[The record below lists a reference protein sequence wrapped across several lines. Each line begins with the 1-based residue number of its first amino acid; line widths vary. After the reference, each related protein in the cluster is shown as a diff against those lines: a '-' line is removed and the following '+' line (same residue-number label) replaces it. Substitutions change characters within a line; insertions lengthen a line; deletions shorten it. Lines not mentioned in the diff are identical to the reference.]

1 MTVKMTNARKEAKN
15 ILKKFLIIN
24 KIRTQNND
32 IWSGNSIN
40 SMNNVFL
47 QTGGNVGNRFK
58 NLQTAMELI
67 EKEIGNIL
75 QQSSVYETEAWGFR
89 DQPAFL
95 NQVLQVETILSPTE
109 VMEKIHL
116 IENKMGRVRVQ
127 KMGPRTI
134 DIDILFINDETINVP
149 FLTIPHPFI
158 EKRRFVLVPLSE
170 ISPNYFHPVLKKNV
184 SSLLKECEDES
195 VVRLFKNEW

>member
-1 MTVKMTNARKEAKN
+1 MTVKMNNARKEAKN

-47 QTGGNVGNRFK
+47 QTGGNLGNRLQ
-58 NLQTAMELI
+58 NLHTAMQLI

-75 QQSSVYETEAWGFR
+75 KQSSVYETEAWGFT

-95 NQVLQVETILSPTE
+95 NQVLQVQTILSSTDA
-109 VMEKIHL
+109 MEKIHF
-116 IENKMGRVRVQ
+116 IENEMGRIRVQ

-134 DIDILFINDETINVP
+134 DIDILFFNDEVITQP

-158 EKRRFVLVPLSE
+158 EKRRFVLVPLCE
-170 ISPNYFHPVLKKNV
+170 ISPDLFHPVLKKNV
-184 SSLLKECEDES
+184 SLLLKECEDES
-195 VVRLFKNEW
+195 VVSLFKNE

>member
-32 IWSGNSIN
+32 IWSGNTIN

-47 QTGGNVGNRFK
+47 QTGGNLGNRFQ
-58 NLQTAMELI
+58 NLQTAVKLI
-67 EKEIGNIL
+67 EKEIGKIL
-75 QQSSVYETEAWGFR
+75 LQSSVYETEAWGFT

-95 NQVLQVETILSPTE
+95 NQVLQVQTTLSPAD
-109 VMEKIHL
+109 VMSKIHF
-116 IENKMGRVRVQ
+116 IENEMGRVRVQ

-134 DIDILFINDETINVP
+134 DIDILLFNQEVNNTTSLI
-149 FLTIPHPFI
+149 IPHPFI

-170 ISPNYFHPVLKKNV
+170 ISPEYFHPVLKKSV
-184 SSLLKECEDES
+184 LQLLKECEDES
-195 VVRLFKNEW
+195 VVSLFRDE